1 MIYVDVE
8 YTNQDLFE
16 ELRSQAMQERIG
28 DIYQYKEL
36 VEGLIEEK
44 RRHGLLDDED
54 NLPQTVKNLML
65 RWPEIE
71 EMLVKNKVL

>member
-1 MIYVDVE
+1 MIYVDIE
-8 YTNQDLFE
+8 YSNQELFE
-16 ELRSQAMQERIG
+16 ELRSQAMEERIG

-44 RRHGLLDDED
+44 RRYGLLEDED

-65 RWPEIE
+65 RWPEVE